1 VKRLDRRECFGNA
14 RWKRARFWARLQRAF
29 LKRTDPE
36 VHLWLPSMRAFSARK
51 GKQGLKK
58 LESETMELDLNKR
71 YQTMIILWFA
81 LLMSVVM
88 YFVMS
93 QLAPPATAPPNSILT
108 FTLTAIGTFLVVVS
122 FVIKQK
128 LLRRSVDEQDIS
140 LVQKALVIAC
150 AFCEAA
156 AVLGL
161 VERFAISGPPLSIG
175 RGQLQ
180 NRES

>member
-1 VKRLDRRECFGNA
+1 
-14 RWKRARFWARLQRAF
+14 
-29 LKRTDPE
+29 
-36 VHLWLPSMRAFSARK
+36 
-51 GKQGLKK
+51 
-58 LESETMELDLNKR
+58 MELDFDKR

-88 YFVMS
+88 YFVLS

-108 FTLTAIGTFLVVVS
+108 FTLTAIGTFLVGIS
-122 FVIKQK
+122 FVIKRK
-128 LLRRSVDEQDIS
+128 LLRRSVDEQNIN

-161 VERFAISGPPLSIG
+161 VERFAVSGRDYLLLFAIAAVGIALHFPRRS
-175 RGQLQ
+175 QL
-180 NRES
+180 EAASYKGGKW

>member
-1 VKRLDRRECFGNA
+1 
-14 RWKRARFWARLQRAF
+14 
-29 LKRTDPE
+29 
-36 VHLWLPSMRAFSARK
+36 
-51 GKQGLKK
+51 
-58 LESETMELDLNKR
+58 MELDFDKR

-88 YFVMS
+88 YFIVS

-108 FTLTAIGTFLVVVS
+108 FALTAIGTFLVVVS

-140 LVQKALVIAC
+140 LVQKALIIAC
-150 AFCEAA
+150 AICEAA

-161 VERFAISGPPLSIG
+161 VERFAVSGRDYLVLLVIAAVGIALHFPRRS
-175 RGQLQ
+175 QLEAASFKKQ
-180 NRES
+180 